1 MKKLMFI
8 LLLIIGSVIYA
19 QEETIIGEN
28 EITTGGYGAPV
39 IKFTSINSQFGV
51 LVGARGGW
59 ILDHSITLGVGG
71 YGLVNN
77 VEVNG
82 NSDERSPLLNFGY
95 GGIDLGYIMK
105 WHKLLHASFN
115 FLIGGGAVGERMNFN
130 VFGLN
135 LNLPNLGM
143 IKNHNFFI
151 AEPEAD
157 FELNIVKFCRID
169 IGASYRFISGAKQNG
184 LSNTDLSGVSAI
196 MTLKFG
202 RF

>member
-1 MKKLMFI
+1 MCI
-8 LLLIIGSVIYA
+8 LLLIIGTVIYA
-19 QEETIIGEN
+19 QEETLIGQE

-71 YGLVNN
+71 YGLVND
-77 VEVNG
+77 VNE

-95 GGIDLGYIMK
+95 AGFDLGYIMK

-115 FLIGGGAVGERMNFN
+115 FLIGGGAVSQRMNFN
-130 VFGLN
+130 VYDLN
-135 LNLPNLGM
+135 FNLPNLGM

-184 LSNTDLSGVSAI
+184 LSNNDLSGVSAI